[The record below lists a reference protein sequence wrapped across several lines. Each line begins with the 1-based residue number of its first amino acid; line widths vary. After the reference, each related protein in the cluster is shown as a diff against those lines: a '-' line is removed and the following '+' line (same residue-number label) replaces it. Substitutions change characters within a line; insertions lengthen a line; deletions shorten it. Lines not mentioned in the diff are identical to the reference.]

1 MLELEPAEWF
11 DRLLFCAAQQ
21 KQIKVRGF
29 HDSLIISALS
39 KKVPNTN
46 IELMQEIGKVYFWA
60 KYLDS
65 GTVWAYVCKTTA
77 ECFEL
82 IYFFS
87 SRPSADKWIANVMVW
102 GQFRF

>member
-46 IELMQEIGKVYFWA
+46 IELMQEIGKV
-60 KYLDS
+60 
-65 GTVWAYVCKTTA
+65 
-77 ECFEL
+77 
-82 IYFFS
+82 FFG
-87 SRPSADKWIANVMVW
+87 RNIWIR
-102 GQFRF
+102 GQFGPRCAKPPQNVSS